1 MVMVFGEI
9 TSSAIL
15 DYQSIIRGTIKRI
28 GYDSSD
34 KGFDYKTCNVL
45 VAIEQQSPDIAQ
57 GVHIGRSEEDIGAGD
72 QGLMFGYA
80 TNETPEMMP
89 LSFVLATD
97 LIRVLSELR
106 NDGTLAWLR
115 PDAKSQVLL
124 RARFI
129 RTISPRK
136 TRAHSLTLSLSVA
149 CGF

>member
-115 PDAKSQVLL
+115 P
-124 RARFI
+124 
-129 RTISPRK
+129 
-136 TRAHSLTLSLSVA
+136 LSLSLSLFLLLVVSDCLVIYRRSRSSTRLMA
-149 CGF
+149 RA